1 MFPSINN
8 WFISDSFPDNTL
20 YFWKYPEDEEKK
32 KAPIEAEGISLHNCF
47 TENVSL
53 APREV
58 CSRPNT
64 FMLEC
69 RRPFKSGDVDG
80 LNTRVVSFLH
90 SFIFITFECM
100 SHCRNYGNLLSSLW
114 RKTRSSVSTKKNI
127 SWNHLF
133 CNFDNELNCCV

>member
-8 WFISDSFPDNTL
+8 SFISDSFSDNTL

-80 LNTRVVSFLH
+80 LNTRVVSFFAFLH
-90 SFIFITFECM
+90 FHHIKSACLTVWKMIVPTIQIFRDI
-100 SHCRNYGNLLSSLW
+100 NLEQFLI
-114 RKTRSSVSTKKNI
+114 R
-127 SWNHLF
+127 
-133 CNFDNELNCCV
+133 

>member
-8 WFISDSFPDNTL
+8 SLISDSFSDNTL

-90 SFIFITFECM
+90 SSIFITLRVHVSQCGKLVF
-100 SHCRNYGNLLSSLW
+100 LLDIQIFREINS
-114 RKTRSSVSTKKNI
+114 
-127 SWNHLF
+127 
-133 CNFDNELNCCV
+133 